1 MNFFFAKKMQEYL
14 NDLRTRSNN
23 EDQEAQIILFFKLYF
38 DSINETEAIELCC
51 KFRTTNLLLDGMC
64 YFIGLKNNNRRLNEQ
79 NYQKSFE
86 IFECLAEKN
95 ENNQLKYYA
104 WYMIGVSYRCGRG
117 VAVNSGR
124 ARKYFEKAAKKDNEW
139 ANYSLGM
146 LYKGICIYTA
156 NKHFEKAAQQY
167 NSLAIRQLAALYA
180 TKRYH
185 PPDTKILLDL
195 CLMMH
200 PLKDGDLKCIKLLL
214 TTGHIAWDFKYH
226 KYWPDLY
233 DDHRDIHLGKTHK
246 ICKFRDQVV
255 LLLLISKHR
264 RHSHFVHTSCFSRL
278 VAYETI
284 KQLAGLWTRSSG
296 AKF

>member
-1 MNFFFAKKMQEYL
+1 
-14 NDLRTRSNN
+14 
-23 EDQEAQIILFFKLYF
+23 
-38 DSINETEAIELCC
+38 
-51 KFRTTNLLLDGMC
+51 
-64 YFIGLKNNNRRLNEQ
+64 
-79 NYQKSFE
+79 
-86 IFECLAEKN
+86 
-95 ENNQLKYYA
+95 
-104 WYMIGVSYRCGRG
+104 MIGVSYRCGRG

-146 LYKGICIYTA
+146 LYKEYLYIPPI
-156 NKHFEKAAQQY
+156 NILKKPHNDI

-214 TTGHIAWDFKYH
+214 TTGDLLRLGYH

-233 DDHRDIHLGKTHK
+233 DDHRDPPRKNT
-246 ICKFRDQVV
+246 
-255 LLLLISKHR
+255 
-264 RHSHFVHTSCFSRL
+264 
-278 VAYETI
+278 
-284 KQLAGLWTRSSG
+284 
-296 AKF
+296 